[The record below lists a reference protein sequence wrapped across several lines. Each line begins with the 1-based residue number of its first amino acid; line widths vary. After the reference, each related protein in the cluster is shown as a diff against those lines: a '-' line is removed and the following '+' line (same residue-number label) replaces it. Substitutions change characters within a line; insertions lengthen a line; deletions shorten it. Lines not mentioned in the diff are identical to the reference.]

1 MPRLNSDVAELV
13 LEELKEL
20 NGATTTFATVCT
32 ETALALHDKPEL
44 WKSPFNFFALPLK
57 VQRRVVYETTCACF
71 DWQGKM
77 LRCVSTKFCYISFTD
92 WCDEEWH
99 WLFHLKNY
107 KWDIPES
114 PADIPDSPASLCSV
128 RSEDL
133 HAWISRSRSGSSSSG
148 SDDEDLLEKWK
159 SGAGKAM

>member
-1 MPRLNSDVAELV
+1 MSRLNSDVAELV

-107 KWDIPES
+107 KWDIP
-114 PADIPDSPASLCSV
+114 DSPAGSWSEG
-128 RSEDL
+128 SEDSYV
-133 HAWISRSRSGSSSSG
+133 WSPISRSGSSSSG

-159 SGAGKAM
+159 AGAGKAM